1 MQSILKKL
9 TICFC
14 FNLFILIN
22 NLSAQSKTLDVETKG
37 SYFNASLS
45 YLSNSV
51 YNGRKDSLTTPYI
64 TPNLGYYDK
73 SGFYANTSLSYL
85 SSTTEKRIDL
95 FTLEAGYDF
104 DITSQFSGSVYA
116 DKYFYNKSST
126 NIKSDISG
134 ILGSSFSYD
143 FGVLQV
149 NAGADVLFANKT
161 DVALNGG
168 IAHAIY
174 IGEDD
179 NQWTI
184 TPTATTH
191 LSTLNFYQ
199 GYTNRRAGKNAKA
212 PNGSTITTS
221 TVVTNRSTGLTLLDY
236 ELSLPISYDA
246 KSWGFSLTPTLALPT
261 NPIYTSTIVTLKS
274 RVGTTV
280 SQTQNSTPIS
290 ETKLTSVFYGE
301 LMLYFKF

>member
-1 MQSILKKL
+1 MTQILKKL
-9 TICFC
+9 TTCFC
-14 FNLFILIN
+14 LSLLLFVNQIT
-22 NLSAQSKTLDVETKG
+22 AQSKTSDDATKN
-37 SYFNASLS
+37 SYFKGSLS
-45 YLSNSV
+45 YSSNSV

-73 SGFYANTSLSYL
+73 SGFYANSSLSYL
-85 SSTTEKRIDL
+85 TSSTEKRIDL
-95 FTLEAGYDF
+95 FAIEAGYDF
-104 DITSQFSGSVYA
+104 DISSQFSGSIYG
-116 DKYFYNKSST
+116 DKNFYNKSST

-134 ILGSSFSYD
+134 SLGGNLSYD
-143 FGVLQV
+143 LDILQV

-161 DVALNGG
+161 DIALNGG
-168 IAHAIY
+168 IAHAFY

-280 SQTQNSTPIS
+280 LQTQNSTPIS
-290 ETKLTSVFYGE
+290 ETNLNSVFYVE
-301 LMLYFKF
+301 LMVYFKF